1 VPPVS
6 PAFRRAGLLC
16 SVLAVVALLSAVA
29 PARAASG
36 AATSADATWGTA
48 RTADGRSEMVRAMEP
63 IGGTVYVGG
72 EFTTLVPPAGGSG
85 PAVTRNHLAAFDIAG
100 HSLLSWNPDAN
111 GNVWVIAP
119 SSDGTKLYV
128 GGDFSKIG
136 GVYAPKIAQL
146 DLATGKVV
154 KTFKSNVKGRVFSI
168 ALSGNRLFVGGDFT
182 QVTGPSGT
190 AVTRNKVAAL
200 DANTGAVLD
209 WTPPP
214 LGPGRYMGH
223 TGTPTP
229 DAPSGHAFAVAVP
242 ADGSRVYVGGNF
254 LDLGGQ
260 GGLVVLDATTGAAL
274 PQQWTIDRP
283 VFDLTVWPGDGT
295 TVFAATGGPGG
306 RIYAF
311 RPSVPTRPL
320 WKAGVDGDAVG
331 VAASNT
337 TVFLV
342 GHYDFIIPKQSSC
355 YSYCPN
361 GTERRHLTAFD
372 AATGVVD
379 PWNPTADTPTGPYSV
394 AVGNDHVFVGGEF
407 NTINGAAH
415 PGYAQFALPPS
426 MPPATTATTV
436 TPQTATTATT
446 QPQPT
451 TTTKPPATTTTTRP
465 PATTSTTGRS
475 LLGGLLGS

>member
-1 VPPVS
+1 
-6 PAFRRAGLLC
+6 
-16 SVLAVVALLSAVA
+16 
-29 PARAASG
+29 
-36 AATSADATWGTA
+36 
-48 RTADGRSEMVRAMEP
+48 
-63 IGGTVYVGG
+63 
-72 EFTTLVPPAGGSG
+72 
-85 PAVTRNHLAAFDIAG
+85 VTRNRLAAFDVAG
-100 HSLLSWNPDAN
+100 HALLPWNPDAN
-111 GNVWVIAP
+111 GIVRTLAVSA
-119 SSDGTKLYV
+119 DGSKLYV
-128 GGDFSKIG
+128 GGDFTKIG
-136 GVYAPKIAQL
+136 GVYAPKIAML
-146 DLATGKVV
+146 DRQSGQVI

-168 ALSGNRLFVGGDFT
+168 ALSGGRLFVGGDFD
-182 QVTGPSGT
+182 QVTGPGGV
-190 AVTRNKVAAL
+190 AVARNKVAAL
-200 DANTGAVLD
+200 DASTGTLLD

-214 LGPGRYMGH
+214 LGPGRYIGH

-229 DAPSGHAFAVAVP
+229 DAPSGYVYAVAVP
-242 ADGSRVYVGGNF
+242 ADGSRIYVGGNF

-260 GGLVVLDATTGAAL
+260 GGMVVLDATSGAAL

-311 RPSVPTRPL
+311 RPSVPSRPL

-355 YSYCPN
+355 YQYCPN

-379 PWNPTADTPTGPYSV
+379 PWNPKADTPTGPYSV
-394 AVGNDHVFVGGEF
+394 AVGADHVFVGGEF
-407 NTINGAAH
+407 TAINGAAH
-415 PGYAQFALPPS
+415 PGYAQFVLPPS
-426 MPPATTATTV
+426 MPPATTATTSNPSSSGSSSSTSPTTTATTV

-446 QPQPT
+446 QPKPTT
-451 TTTKPPATTTTTRP
+451 TTTKPPATTTTT
-465 PATTSTTGRS
+465 TGRS
-475 LLGGLLGS
+475 LLGGLFG